1 MAISDSQ
8 KLDYLWKKLGYGV
21 SKTDTNAKKK
31 APNEAIASPM
41 LIRGDK
47 IWTESE
53 FIPNVKPISD
63 TYYVSIYDD
72 ANASSVEC
80 DEDTTATA
88 RRTWKTNL
96 ENWIP
101 PEFGSTYQVKV
112 YVANPGSSTPQSSGT
127 QLFATGSGN
136 DDEWFFD
143 YQSGLLHFIG
153 PNLPSQV
160 TTGKSIYIVG
170 ARYTGAFGP
179 NANTISGSFSANTLI
194 AQTLVTNEAIVANTV
209 SATELIL
216 TEVLA
221 TEYGGTGLDSFTT
234 DGVMV
239 AKTSDRLGFV
249 HSVTV
254 GRVLQV
260 GANGHPQFGDLDGG
274 NY

>member
-21 SKTDTNAKKK
+21 SKTDTNDKKK
-31 APNEAIASPM
+31 ASNEAIASPL
-41 LIRGDK
+41 LIRGDR
-47 IWTESE
+47 IWTDSE
-53 FIPNVKPISD
+53 FIPSVKPISD
-63 TYYVSIYDD
+63 TLYVTVYDD
-72 ANASSVEC
+72 ANATSVEC
-80 DEDTTATA
+80 EEDTTATA

-112 YVANPGSSTPQSSGT
+112 YVADPNISTPQTSGT

-153 PNLPSQV
+153 VVLPAEVVS
-160 TTGKSIYIVG
+160 GKSIYIIG
-170 ARYTGAFGP
+170 ARYTGTLGP
-179 NANTISGSFSANTLI
+179 NANTVSGAFSADTLI
-194 AQTLVTNEAIVANTV
+194 SQTVITNDIVVANTM
-209 SATELIL
+209 SASELIL
-216 TEVLA
+216 EQVLS
-221 TEYGGTGLDSFTT
+221 TEYGGTGLDSFNK

-239 AKTSDRLGFV
+239 AKSANTLGFV
-249 HSVTV
+249 KGTF
-254 GRVLQV
+254 GKVLQV
-260 GANGHPQFGDLDGG
+260 GANGHPKFDDLDGG

>member
-21 SKTDTNAKKK
+21 SKTDTNANKK
-31 APNEAIASPM
+31 ASNEAISSPL
-41 LIRGDK
+41 LIRGDR

-63 TYYVSIYDD
+63 TYYVAIYDD
-72 ANASSVEC
+72 ANASSVEAT
-80 DEDTTATA
+80 EDTTSTA

-96 ENWIP
+96 TNWIP

-112 YVANPGSSTPQSSGT
+112 YVANPSISTPQSSGT

-153 PNLPSQV
+153 ASLPSSV
-160 TTGKSIYIVG
+160 TSGKSIYIVG
-170 ARYTGAFGP
+170 ARYTGALGP
-179 NANTISGSFSANTLI
+179 NANTVNGSFSANSLI
-194 AQTLVTNEAIVANTV
+194 AQTVVTNNIIVANTV
-209 SATELIL
+209 SASEMIL
-216 TEVLA
+216 TEVLE
-221 TEYGGTGLDSFTT
+221 TQYGGTGLSQFDQ

-239 AKTSDRLGFV
+239 AKSTSKLGFV
-249 HSVTV
+249 KGVY
-254 GRVLQV
+254 GNIFQV
-260 GANGHPQFGDLDGG
+260 GANGHPTFGDLDGG

>member
-31 APNEAIASPM
+31 APNEAIASPL
-41 LIRGDK
+41 LIRGDR
-47 IWTESE
+47 IWTEAE
-53 FIPNVKPISD
+53 FIPSVKPVSD
-63 TYYVSIYDD
+63 TYYVGIYDD
-72 ANASSVEC
+72 ANASSVEAT
-80 DEDTTATA
+80 EDTTSTA
-88 RRTWKTNL
+88 RRTWKTDL

-112 YVANPGSSTPQSSGT
+112 YVADPSISTPQSSGV

-160 TTGKSIYIVG
+160 TSGKSIYIIG
-170 ARYTGAFGP
+170 ARYTGALGP
-179 NANTISGSFSANTLI
+179 NANTVSGSFSANTLI
-194 AQTLVTNEAIVANTV
+194 SQTVVTDNIIVANTV

-216 TEVLA
+216 TEVLE
-221 TEYGGTGLDSFTT
+221 TQYGGTGLDSFTQ

-239 AKTSDRLGFV
+239 AKSSDKLGFV
-249 HSVTV
+249 KSTVT